1 MNHSDMLQ
9 ITLVQPD
16 ILWEDIPAN
25 LLQYDQLLDGLTT
38 DIVLLPETFSTGFT
52 MNASAVAETM
62 YGRTIQW
69 MSEKARLLNSVIA
82 GSLVVKEDNHY
93 HNRFIWMQPSG
104 DFYSYDKRHLFRM
117 GGEQEVYTP
126 GHQQLVIPYKG
137 WFIMPLICY
146 DLRFP
151 VWSRQTSEQPYDLL
165 LYVANWPQARNY
177 AWTQL
182 LRARAIENLAYV
194 AGVNRVGVDGS
205 GVYHSGNS
213 ALLNYKGEEIWTQAD
228 AIAVST
234 HTLSLTDLKQFR
246 QQFPAHL
253 DADGFSLAF

>member
-69 MSEKARLLNSVIA
+69 MSEKARLLNSVIS
-82 GSLVVKEDNHY
+82 GSLVVKEDNDY

-104 DFYSYDKRHLFRM
+104 DFYS
-117 GGEQEVYTP
+117 
-126 GHQQLVIPYKG
+126 
-137 WFIMPLICY
+137 
-146 DLRFP
+146 
-151 VWSRQTSEQPYDLL
+151 
-165 LYVANWPQARNY
+165 
-177 AWTQL
+177 
-182 LRARAIENLAYV
+182 
-194 AGVNRVGVDGS
+194 
-205 GVYHSGNS
+205 
-213 ALLNYKGEEIWTQAD
+213 
-228 AIAVST
+228 
-234 HTLSLTDLKQFR
+234 
-246 QQFPAHL
+246 
-253 DADGFSLAF
+253 